1 MAKVMTMTV
10 RLNTFVALLAAAVT
24 VTAGQVSGQSLA
36 ELAKREDARRKA
48 IKVPARVITNEN
60 LPAVPVP
67 APAPDA
73 GAQPPAT
80 DLAPA
85 APAADAQAASA
96 TPATPEGPVKD
107 EKYWRQRM
115 ATARAVL
122 ARSRVLQDALQSRIN
137 ALSTD
142 FVSRDDPA
150 QRAVIGLDRQRA
162 VAELDRVKQETV
174 EAQQAIANTQ
184 EEARKA
190 GAPAGWVR

>member
-1 MAKVMTMTV
+1 
-10 RLNTFVALLAAAVT
+10 
-24 VTAGQVSGQSLA
+24 
-36 ELAKREDARRKA
+36 
-48 IKVPARVITNEN
+48 
-60 LPAVPVP
+60 
-67 APAPDA
+67 
-73 GAQPPAT
+73 
-80 DLAPA
+80 
-85 APAADAQAASA
+85 
-96 TPATPEGPVKD
+96 
-107 EKYWRQRM
+107 M